1 MMFLITVAVLL
12 IFLAAKHDDWNKR
25 KAAIYL
31 RRSKGES
38 GTTKDQL
45 RRIQPIIDMLIDE
58 KKIAPSVFI
67 VDEGRSESGFDIDRP
82 MFREMMDMVDAGEV
96 DIILAESLDRIARDA
111 LVLGDNAG
119 RQLLKG
125 LELYSINDDTMF
137 SYDDLDSKMMGTILM
152 EVGGRAKKG
161 EIQKAEIALRGRK
174 KKIAAGT
181 IKDITG
187 TSSEK
192 GHMASPEMDWYR
204 ILRGELDMRQA
215 LTLLLNLPRHPKG
228 HYLAGRPKDGPELTR
243 MLGLAQGWHKNWF
256 DRAKDMEEMG
266 VLDDWFDVIEAM
278 TEYLLTLGK
287 SAGPIMKRAEKQQ
300 LLYSTRAWR
309 RYPMGVN
316 LANTLTFVEWPNP
329 LDIGIEALAVS
340 SDARKLKGWDVK
352 TSQLNRTQIGNLLLN
367 QTQPR
372 AGE

>member
-1 MMFLITVAVLL
+1 MARKYDTW
-12 IFLAAKHDDWNKR
+12 DKR
-25 KAAIYL
+25 KAAVYL

-45 RRIQPIIDMLIDE
+45 RRIQPVIDMLIDE
-58 KKIAPSVFI
+58 KKISTPII

-82 MFREMMDMVDAGEV
+82 EFAMLMGKVDAGEV

-119 RQLLKG
+119 RQLLNG

-137 SYDDLDSKMMGTILM
+137 TYDDLDSKMMGTILM

-161 EIQKAEIALRGRK
+161 EILKGQIALMGRK
-174 KKIAAGT
+174 KKTAAGT

-215 LTLLLNLPRHPKG
+215 LTLLLNLPDIPR
-228 HYLAGRPKDGPELTR
+228 DIISQEGPR
-243 MLGLAQGWHKNWF
+243 M
-256 DRAKDMEEMG
+256 D
-266 VLDDWFDVIEAM
+266 
-278 TEYLLTLGK
+278 
-287 SAGPIMKRAEKQQ
+287 
-300 LLYSTRAWR
+300 
-309 RYPMGVN
+309 
-316 LANTLTFVEWPNP
+316 
-329 LDIGIEALAVS
+329 
-340 SDARKLKGWDVK
+340 
-352 TSQLNRTQIGNLLLN
+352 LN
-367 QTQPR
+367 
-372 AGE
+372 